1 HVSLLE
7 LPGGRPKDLSA
18 RFLGG
23 TVNKRH
29 RVLQL
34 IAEAERAARLVEPGP
49 TPYPAPKC
57 LVDQP
62 AIEHQIQRGIWR
74 ADLNRSEDTIP
85 SCRDLLQRAICP
97 PGLTIDP
104 NEPTRVFLGRRLSEQ
119 KHDDVLAARR

>member
-74 ADLNRSEDTIP
+74 ADLHGPEDAIP
-85 SCRDLLQRAICP
+85 SRRDLLQRVVCST
-97 PGLTIDP
+97 GLTVEP
-104 NEPTRVFLGRRLSEQ
+104 NEPPRVFLGLRLSAQE
-119 KHDDVLAARR
+119 KDDLF